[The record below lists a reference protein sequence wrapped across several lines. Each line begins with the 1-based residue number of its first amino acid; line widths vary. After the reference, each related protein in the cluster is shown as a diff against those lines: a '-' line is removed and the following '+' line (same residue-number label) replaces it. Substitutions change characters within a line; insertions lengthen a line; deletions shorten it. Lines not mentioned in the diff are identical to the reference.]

1 MGQFQ
6 VLADSDEV
14 VVEHRLG
21 HAVYVPVGA
30 LPEAIVAGEL
40 DDAHVG
46 HYTDVGEQ
54 AFDRQRLPAAVSVGD
69 YFAFFLAVARVV
81 VVGRLAD
88 LVQAGMRDEV

>member
-1 MGQFQ
+1 M
-6 VLADSDEV
+6 LTDSDEI

-21 HAVYVPVGA
+21 HAGDVPVGA